1 MIKLD
6 GANILH
12 LAYFV
17 FKNKEE
23 DKMIINIWKKQ
34 DLDLVKGLPTEALS
48 EIEATIEILDE
59 NYGTERTAEG
69 LGGYVVIVDKAGIE
83 ELKQHQLK
91 GIIPEYID
99 EIEGAE
105 YISALFL
112 CSNDFSIV
120 VVCKKK
126 LKNLIECEDN

>member
-1 MIKLD
+1 
-6 GANILH
+6 
-12 LAYFV
+12 
-17 FKNKEE
+17 
-23 DKMIINIWKKQ
+23 MIINIWKSQ
-34 DLDLVKGLPTEALS
+34 DLDLVKELPTVVLS
-48 EIEATIEILDE
+48 AIETTIEILDE
-59 NYGTERTAEG
+59 NYGTERTVED
-69 LGGYVVIVDKAGIE
+69 LGGYLAVVDKAGIE

-120 VVCKKK
+120 VICKKE
-126 LKNLIECEDN
+126 LKNLIECEEN